1 MKRAVRNCS
10 ARTWRKNKKSWR
22 RLSSTIFI
30 GNFTCGETIILKTMT
45 TYKVF
50 MLAAALLAL
59 AACSGTPQQQETAEN
74 DVPVT
79 ARTEKASVAEQKT
92 TGDVVSGYLA
102 LKDALVASDAK
113 NAQDQAIKLL
123 ELVDAIKMPDVQQR
137 VKEMAAATD
146 LAVQRTYF
154 DSLSVALYDLIK
166 KQPNIN
172 QTLYKQY
179 CPMAFDDRG
188 AFWLS
193 ANREIV
199 NPYFGDEML
208 NCGRVEEEITF

>member
-1 MKRAVRNCS
+1 MK
-10 ARTWRKNKKSWR
+10 
-22 RLSSTIFI
+22 
-30 GNFTCGETIILKTMT
+30 
-45 TYKVF
+45 TYKTF
-50 MLAAALLAL
+50 ILAIALLGV
-59 AACSGTPQQQETAEN
+59 AACSGTPQQQEVGETNEPI
-74 DVPVT
+74 V
-79 ARTEKASVAEQKT
+79 ARTEKAVVAEQKT

-102 LKDALVASDAK
+102 LKDALVASDTK
-113 NAQDQAIKLL
+113 NAQDKAIELL

-154 DSLSVALYDLIK
+154 DSLSIALYELVK
-166 KQPNIN
+166 EQPNVE

-179 CPMAFDDRG
+179 CPMAFDNRG

-193 ANREIV
+193 ANREIK

-208 NCGRVEEEITF
+208 KCGRVEEEISGR